1 MVNNLKININNKTMK
16 TLKSLLAGIT
26 LLFVC
31 VAANASVKPVAGSLS
46 KDDVI
51 KIYIDAI
58 AHGQTENLGAVL
70 DNYLQY
76 ETKRGDDVTTFT
88 KDQLINYLKSN
99 GAPSESI
106 TTNTVVFTDD
116 EKSSLIKV
124 EFKYNDIVRTDLITL
139 SKSKGWKITKI
150 ESSFK

>member
-1 MVNNLKININNKTMK
+1 MK

-31 VAANASVKPVAGSLS
+31 VAANASVKPVTGGLS

-51 KIYIDAI
+51 KTYIDAI
-58 AHGQTENLGAVL
+58 AHGEIANLGTVL
-70 DNYLQY
+70 DNYMQY

-88 KDQLINYLKSN
+88 KDQLIDYLKNN
-99 GAPSESI
+99 GTPGEPVS
-106 TTNTVVFTDD
+106 TNTVVFTDD
-116 EKSSLIKV
+116 EKSSVVKI
-124 EFKYNDIVRTDLITL
+124 EFKYNNFVRTDLVTL
-139 SKSKGWKITKI
+139 NKAKGWKITKI